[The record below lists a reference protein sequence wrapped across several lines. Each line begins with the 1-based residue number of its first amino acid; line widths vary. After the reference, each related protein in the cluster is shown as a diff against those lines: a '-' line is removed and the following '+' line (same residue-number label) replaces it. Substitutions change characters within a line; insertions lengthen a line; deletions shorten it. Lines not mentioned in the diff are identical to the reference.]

1 MNLPELMKILGHK
14 REHLVDPNKISLRIK
29 DFFGLAFFKLGSTR
43 GGPAHT
49 IAGGCLEVGEDVE
62 LTVEGV

>member
-1 MNLPELMKILGHK
+1 MNLPELMKILGLK

-43 GGPAHT
+43 GSPAHT

>member
-1 MNLPELMKILGHK
+1 MKIIGLK
-14 REHLVDPNKISLRIK
+14 REHLVYPNKISLRIK
-29 DFFGLAFFKLGSTR
+29 DFLGLAFFKLGSTR